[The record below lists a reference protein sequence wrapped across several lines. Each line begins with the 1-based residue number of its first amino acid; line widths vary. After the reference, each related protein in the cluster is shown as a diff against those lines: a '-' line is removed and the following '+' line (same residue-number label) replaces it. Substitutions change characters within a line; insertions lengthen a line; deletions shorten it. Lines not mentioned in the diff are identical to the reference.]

1 MAKRWAEW
9 FSVIITSSL
18 VPFEIYEIH
27 RHPTVLKFGAVLVNL
42 AVVAYLFYRIRTDDA
57 ASREVSKQ

>member
-18 VPFEIYEIH
+18 VPFEIYEIY
-27 RHPTVLKFGAVLVNL
+27 RHPTALKFVALLLNL
-42 AVVAYLFYRIRTDDA
+42 AVVAYLVYRIRTDDA
-57 ASREVSKQ
+57 ESKQSHS